1 MQPTPKLI
9 LPQAYVES
17 ATKQIRQATK
27 RVAILAMVLVHD
39 HTTDELIEALCEA
52 AQRGVEVTVAADSF
66 TYTDFQ
72 GSYIPTTYRSKRV
85 REAMDM
91 QKKIRSAGAQ
101 FHWLG
106 RLSLIAFSG
115 RTHIKWCVV
124 DDTVYSFGGVNLD
137 QQSLSNTDYMFVVE
151 NEALA
156 SRILAEHKRIINVD
170 QSGHAYRSHRFGDE
184 DNMVLLDGGFMG
196 DSIIYRRA
204 CYWAERASKVTLV
217 SQYCPTGKLSRL
229 LKKTDSDLYFNHWT
243 NAGLLNRL
251 VIRFGMF
258 SSKHTTSYHRR
269 PYLHAKFI
277 IFTMPD
283 GSKVAITGSHNFV
296 RAGVFL
302 GTREVALE
310 TTNKK
315 IIKQLELFFTQHVK

>member
-1 MQPTPKLI
+1 MQPIPKLI
-9 LPQAYVES
+9 PPQTYIES
-17 ATKQIRQATK
+17 ATEQIK
-27 RVAILAMVLVHD
+27 RAKNRIALMTMVLVD
-39 HTTDELIEALCEA
+39 DETTDKLLSALCDA
-52 AQRGVEVTVAADSF
+52 AERGVDVSVAADSF

-72 GSYIPTTYRSKRV
+72 GSYIPTTYRNKRV
-85 REAMDM
+85 RDAMSM
-91 QKKIRSAGAQ
+91 QKRFRASGAD
-101 FHWLG
+101 FNWLG
-106 RLSLIAFSG
+106 RLSLVAFSG

-137 QQSLSNTDYMFVVE
+137 QESVNNTDYMFVVK
-151 NEALA
+151 NETLA
-156 SRILAEHKRIINVD
+156 SRMIEEHKRIISAD
-170 QSGHAYRSHRFGDE
+170 RSGHAYRSHRFGDD
-184 DNMVLLDGGFMG
+184 DNMILLDGGFLG

-204 CYWAERASKVTLV
+204 CYWAARASHITLV

-229 LKKTDSDLYFNHWT
+229 LKKTNSDLYFNHWT

-251 VIRFGMF
+251 VIRLGML
-258 SSKHTTSYHRR
+258 SSKQTTSYNRR

-277 IFTMPD
+277 IFTMSD

-315 IIKQLELFFTQHVK
+315 VISQLEKFFTNHVQ

>member
-17 ATKQIRQATK
+17 ATEQIKRATT
-27 RVAILAMVLVHD
+27 RVALLTMVLVED
-39 HTTDELIEALCEA
+39 ASTDELLNALCDA
-52 AQRGVEVTVAADSF
+52 AERGVEVMVAADSF

-85 REAMDM
+85 RAAMKM
-91 QKKIRSAGAQ
+91 QKRFRASGAE
-101 FHWLG
+101 FNWLG
-106 RLSLIAFSG
+106 RLSLVAFSG

-137 QQSLSNTDYMFVVE
+137 QQSVDNTDYMFMVT

-156 SRILAEHKRIINVD
+156 SRIIEEHKRIIKADHSN
-170 QSGHAYRSHRFGDE
+170 HAYRSHRFGDD
-184 DNMVLLDGGFMG
+184 DNMVLIDGGFLG

-204 CYWAERASKVTLV
+204 CYWAEQASHITLV

-251 VIRFGMF
+251 VIRFGML
-258 SSKHTTSYHRR
+258 SSKHTTSYNRR

-283 GSKVAITGSHNFV
+283 NSKVAITGSHNFV

-310 TTNKK
+310 TANKK
-315 IIKQLELFFTQHVK
+315 VISQLERFFNEHVK